1 MRIHLILLNC
11 THEIVKI
18 VNSVSCIFY
27 HNKENRGKKIV
38 LNITTSSQYYFQILV
53 NKIRKESTNGIKIR
67 NEQIKSIHS

>member
-27 HNKENRGKKIV
+27 HNKEKALKMFSLFDYV
-38 LNITTSSQYYFQILV
+38 SEQA
-53 NKIRKESTNGIKIR
+53 IKMV
-67 NEQIKSIHS
+67 EEVKQ